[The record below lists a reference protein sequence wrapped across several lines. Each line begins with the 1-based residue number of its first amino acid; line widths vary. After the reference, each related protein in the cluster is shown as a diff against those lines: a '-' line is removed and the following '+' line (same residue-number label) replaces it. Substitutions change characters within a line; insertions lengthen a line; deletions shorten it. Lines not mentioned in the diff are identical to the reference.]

1 MANRIFKEAHLW
13 QDKIRKQSQ
22 RLKRF
27 CILPIFLIL
36 RTIRAFAE
44 IEESGARYLIVGLG
58 ELETKLKKLVLKLG
72 LQDQHELRK
81 SSELHEVILEML
93 LERLAQK
100 YGKIKRY
107 WLLRKKIASLS
118 YIQEELDG
126 ENEYEVIY
134 EIYNLQK
141 IRKT

>member
-1 MANRIFKEAHLW
+1 M
-13 QDKIRKQSQ
+13 
-22 RLKRF
+22 
-27 CILPIFLIL
+27 
-36 RTIRAFAE
+36 
-44 IEESGARYLIVGLG
+44 IVGLG

-72 LQDQHELRK
+72 LQNQHELRK

-141 IRKT
+141 IRQT

>member
-1 MANRIFKEAHLW
+1 M
-13 QDKIRKQSQ
+13 
-22 RLKRF
+22 
-27 CILPIFLIL
+27 
-36 RTIRAFAE
+36 
-44 IEESGARYLIVGLG
+44 IVGLG